1 MEHILDV
8 LATLG
13 AMMVV
18 MAIAGAYARAAIQA
32 LDGSGIGGISQGARA
47 LEPSP

>member
-1 MEHILDV
+1 MNHALDV

-18 MAIAGAYARAAIQA
+18 MAIAGAYANKGRGKQ
-32 LDGSGIGGISQGARA
+32 
-47 LEPSP
+47 